1 MVVGVSAACR
11 DSTALAAT
19 GVQVVF
25 VDEAGAKQSGA
36 LEVLWSTGF
45 EHVSPV
51 RSFGSFR
58 GQRCFQGSWWFATT
72 GEHVGFE
79 SWVER
84 DAVMLLD
91 FDPDV
96 VAVSSQPFCLRWA
109 GQPGARRHVPDFFAR
124 LADGSAVVIDV
135 RPDELVGADDAE
147 VFAATQRAC
156 AAVGWGYRRVGVA
169 GAVLAANV
177 RWLSGFRHRRCGNA
191 PAGSELMRRV
201 AAGTTR
207 CWNGDCTPAAST
219 SSHSHPAMPGT
230 CPKPSSRQPRTPP
243 PPGTPKAPRDSDR
256 RDNPVRKT
264 VPST

>member
-1 MVVGVSAACR
+1 MSTSALLPAK
-11 DSTALAAT
+11 

-36 LEVLWSTGF
+36 LEVLWGTGF

-58 GQRCFQGSWWFATT
+58 GQRSFQGSWWFATT

-91 FDPDV
+91 FDPEV

-109 GQPGARRHVPDFFAR
+109 GQPGARRHVPDYFAR

-135 RPDELVGADDAE
+135 RPDELVGADDAV
-147 VFAATQRAC
+147 VFAATRRVC
-156 AAVGWGYRRVGVA
+156 AAVGWGYRRVGA
-169 GAVLAANV
+169 ADAVLAANV
-177 RWLSGFRHRRCGNA
+177 RWLSGFRHGRFGNA
-191 PAGSELMRRV
+191 PAGAELVRRV
-201 AAGTTR
+201 AAGPVTVTDLAG
-207 CWNGDCTPAAST
+207 CAGDRLAVLPALFHLLWRGVLAADLVAAPLS
-219 SSHSHPAMPGT
+219 G
-230 CPKPSSRQPRTPP
+230 RTV
-243 PPGTPKAPRDSDR
+243 
-256 RDNPVRKT
+256 VRAGRAG
-264 VPST
+264 

>member
-1 MVVGVSAACR
+1 VVVGVSSGAP
-11 DSTALAAT
+11 LPAT

-25 VDEAGAKQSGA
+25 LDEAGAKHSGA

-58 GQRCFQGSWWFATT
+58 GQRSFQGSWWFATT

-84 DAVMLLD
+84 DTVMLLD

-96 VAVSSQPFCLRWA
+96 VALSSQPFCLRWA
-109 GQPGARRHVPDFFAR
+109 DQPGARRHVPDFFAR

-147 VFAATQRAC
+147 VFAATGRAC
-156 AAVGWGYRRVGVA
+156 AAVGWGYRRAGVVD
-169 GAVLAANV
+169 AVLAANV

-191 PAGSELMRRV
+191 AVGGELVRRAAAGPVTVTDLAGCAGDRV
-201 AAGTTR
+201 AVLPVLYHLLWRGVLAADLTAAPLSGRSVVRAGR
-207 CWNGDCTPAAST
+207 AG
-219 SSHSHPAMPGT
+219 
-230 CPKPSSRQPRTPP
+230 
-243 PPGTPKAPRDSDR
+243 
-256 RDNPVRKT
+256 
-264 VPST
+264 

>member
-1 MVVGVSAACR
+1 MVGVGTSAA
-11 DSTALAAT
+11 LPAT

-25 VDEAGAKQSGA
+25 VDRAGVKQSGA
-36 LEVLWSTGF
+36 LEVLRDAGF
-45 EHVSPV
+45 EHVLPV

-58 GQRCFQGSWWFATT
+58 GQRSFQGSWWFATT

-124 LADGSAVVIDV
+124 LADGSAIVIDV

-147 VFAATQRAC
+147 VFAATHRAC

-169 GAVLAANV
+169 DAVLAANV

-191 PAGSELMRRV
+191 LAGGELVRRV
-201 AAGTTR
+201 AAGPVTVTDLAG
-207 CWNGDCTPAAST
+207 CAGDRLAVLPALYHLLWRGVLAADLTAAPLSGRT
-219 SSHSHPAMPGT
+219 VVRAGRPA
-230 CPKPSSRQPRTPP
+230 
-243 PPGTPKAPRDSDR
+243 
-256 RDNPVRKT
+256 
-264 VPST
+264 

>member
-1 MVVGVSAACR
+1 MVGVGTSAA
-11 DSTALAAT
+11 LPAT

-25 VDEAGAKQSGA
+25 VDRAGVKQSGA
-36 LEVLWSTGF
+36 LEVLRDAGF
-45 EHVSPV
+45 EHVLPV

-58 GQRCFQGSWWFATT
+58 GQRSFQGSWWFATT

-124 LADGSAVVIDV
+124 LADGSALVIDV
-135 RPDELVGADDAE
+135 RPDELIGTDDAE
-147 VFAATQRAC
+147 VFAATRLAC
-156 AAVGWGYRRVGVA
+156 AAVGWGYRRVGVVD
-169 GAVLAANV
+169 AVLAANV

-191 PAGSELMRRV
+191 LAGSELVRRV
-201 AAGTTR
+201 AAGPVTVTDLAG
-207 CWNGDCTPAAST
+207 CAGDRLAVLPALYHLLWRGVLAADLAAAPLS
-219 SSHSHPAMPGT
+219 G
-230 CPKPSSRQPRTPP
+230 RTV
-243 PPGTPKAPRDSDR
+243 
-256 RDNPVRKT
+256 VRAGRA
-264 VPST
+264 

>member
-1 MVVGVSAACR
+1 MSSSA
-11 DSTALAAT
+11 LLPAT
-19 GVQVVF
+19 GGRVVF
-25 VDEAGAKQSGA
+25 LDEAGAKQSGA
-36 LEVLWSTGF
+36 LEVLWGTGF
-45 EHVSPV
+45 EHVSRV

-58 GQRCFQGSWWFATT
+58 GQRSFQGSWWFATT

-96 VAVSSQPFCLRWA
+96 VAVSSQPFCLTWA
-109 GQPGARRHVPDFFAR
+109 GQRGARRHVPDFFAR

-135 RPDELVGADDAE
+135 RPDELVGEDDAE

-177 RWLSGFRHRRCGNA
+177 RWLSGFRHPRCLNTL
-191 PAGSELMRRV
+191 AGSELVRRV
-201 AAGTTR
+201 AAGPVTVTGLAGR
-207 CWNGDCTPAAST
+207 AGDRLAVLPALYHLLWRGVLAADLTAAPLS
-219 SSHSHPAMPGT
+219 G
-230 CPKPSSRQPRTPP
+230 RTV
-243 PPGTPKAPRDSDR
+243 
-256 RDNPVRKT
+256 VRAGRAA
-264 VPST
+264 

>member
-1 MVVGVSAACR
+1 MQC
-11 DSTALAAT
+11 STALPAT

-58 GQRCFQGSWWFATT
+58 GQRSFQGSWWFATT

-135 RPDELVGADDAE
+135 RPDELIGADDAE

-191 PAGSELMRRV
+191 PAGSELVRRV
-201 AAGTTR
+201 AAGPVTVTDLAG
-207 CWNGDCTPAAST
+207 CAGDRVAVLPALYHLLWRGVLGADLAAAPLS
-219 SSHSHPAMPGT
+219 G
-230 CPKPSSRQPRTPP
+230 RTV
-243 PPGTPKAPRDSDR
+243 
-256 RDNPVRKT
+256 VRAGRAA
-264 VPST
+264 

>member
-1 MVVGVSAACR
+1 VSAAC
-11 DSTALAAT
+11 STRTPLPAT

-25 VDEAGAKQSGA
+25 VDVAGTKHSGA

-45 EHVSPV
+45 ERVLPV

-58 GQRCFQGSWWFATT
+58 GQRSFQGLWWFETT

-135 RPDELVGADDAE
+135 RPDELVGAGDAE
-147 VFAATQRAC
+147 VFAATGRVC
-156 AAVGWGYRRVGVA
+156 AAVGWGYRRVGVVD
-169 GAVLAANV
+169 AVLAANV

-191 PAGSELMRRV
+191 LAGGELVWLAAAGPVTVSDLAGCAGDRV
-201 AAGTTR
+201 AVLPALYHLLWRGVLEADLTAAPLSGRTVVRAGR
-207 CWNGDCTPAAST
+207 AG
-219 SSHSHPAMPGT
+219 
-230 CPKPSSRQPRTPP
+230 
-243 PPGTPKAPRDSDR
+243 
-256 RDNPVRKT
+256 
-264 VPST
+264 

>member
-1 MVVGVSAACR
+1 VVVGVSA
-11 DSTALAAT
+11 SALLPAV

-25 VDEAGAKQSGA
+25 VDEAGVKQSGA
-36 LEVLWSTGF
+36 LEVLWRTGF
-45 EHVSPV
+45 ERVSPV

-58 GQRCFQGSWWFATT
+58 GQRSFQGSWWFATT

-109 GQPGARRHVPDFFAR
+109 GQPGARRHVPDYFAR

-147 VFAATQRAC
+147 VFAVTQRAC

-169 GAVLAANV
+169 DAVLAANV

-191 PAGSELMRRV
+191 PAGSELVRRATAGPVTV
-201 AAGTTR
+201 ADLAG
-207 CWNGDCTPAAST
+207 CAGDRLAVLPALYHLLWRGVLAADLAAAPLSGRT
-219 SSHSHPAMPGT
+219 VVRAGRPG
-230 CPKPSSRQPRTPP
+230 
-243 PPGTPKAPRDSDR
+243 
-256 RDNPVRKT
+256 
-264 VPST
+264 

>member
-1 MVVGVSAACR
+1 MVGVSAAC
-11 DSTALAAT
+11 STSAPLPAT

-25 VDEAGAKQSGA
+25 VDQAGAKQSGA

-45 EHVSPV
+45 EHVLPV

-58 GQRCFQGSWWFATT
+58 GQRSFQGLWWFATT

-96 VAVSSQPFCLRWA
+96 VAVSSQPFCLTWA

-124 LADGSAVVIDV
+124 LADGSALVIDV
-135 RPDELVGADDAE
+135 RPDELIGADDAE

-156 AAVGWGYRRVGVA
+156 AVVGWGYRRVGVVD
-169 GAVLAANV
+169 AVLAANV

-191 PAGSELMRRV
+191 LIGGELGRRV
-201 AAGTTR
+201 AAGPVTVSDLAG
-207 CWNGDCTPAAST
+207 CAGDRVAVLPALYHLLWRGVLEADLAAAPLS
-219 SSHSHPAMPGT
+219 G
-230 CPKPSSRQPRTPP
+230 RTVV
-243 PPGTPKAPRDSDR
+243 GAGRAG
-256 RDNPVRKT
+256 
-264 VPST
+264 

>member
-1 MVVGVSAACR
+1 MVVGVSAACS
-11 DSTALAAT
+11 DSTALPAT

-58 GQRCFQGSWWFATT
+58 GQRSFQGSWWFATT

-169 GAVLAANV
+169 DAVLAANV

-201 AAGTTR
+201 AAGPVTVTDLAG
-207 CWNGDCTPAAST
+207 CAGDRLAVLPALYHLLWRGVLAADLTAAPLS
-219 SSHSHPAMPGT
+219 G
-230 CPKPSSRQPRTPP
+230 RTV
-243 PPGTPKAPRDSDR
+243 
-256 RDNPVRKT
+256 VRAGRAA
-264 VPST
+264 

>member
-1 MVVGVSAACR
+1 MSA
-11 DSTALAAT
+11 SALLPAV

-25 VDEAGAKQSGA
+25 VDEVGVKQSGA
-36 LEVLWSTGF
+36 LEVLWRTGF
-45 EHVSPV
+45 ERVSPV
-51 RSFGSFR
+51 RSFGPFR
-58 GQRCFQGSWWFATT
+58 GQRSFQGSWWFATT

-109 GQPGARRHVPDFFAR
+109 GQPGARRHVPDYFAR

-135 RPDELVGADDAE
+135 RPDELAGADDAE

-191 PAGSELMRRV
+191 PAGSELVRRA
-201 AAGTTR
+201 AAGLVTVADLAG
-207 CWNGDCTPAAST
+207 CAGDRLAVLPALYHLLWRGVLAADLAAAPLSGRT
-219 SSHSHPAMPGT
+219 VVRAGRPG
-230 CPKPSSRQPRTPP
+230 
-243 PPGTPKAPRDSDR
+243 
-256 RDNPVRKT
+256 
-264 VPST
+264 

>member
-1 MVVGVSAACR
+1 MSA
-11 DSTALAAT
+11 SALLPAV

-25 VDEAGAKQSGA
+25 VDEVGVKQSGA
-36 LEVLWSTGF
+36 LEVLWRTGF
-45 EHVSPV
+45 ERVSPV

-58 GQRCFQGSWWFATT
+58 GQRSFQGSWWFATT

-109 GQPGARRHVPDFFAR
+109 GQPGARRHVPDYFAR

-191 PAGSELMRRV
+191 PGGGELVRRA
-201 AAGTTR
+201 AAGPVTVADLAG
-207 CWNGDCTPAAST
+207 CAGDRLAVLPALYHLLWRGVLAADLAAAPLSGRT
-219 SSHSHPAMPGT
+219 VVRAGRPG
-230 CPKPSSRQPRTPP
+230 
-243 PPGTPKAPRDSDR
+243 
-256 RDNPVRKT
+256 
-264 VPST
+264 

>member
-1 MVVGVSAACR
+1 VVVGVSSSAP
-11 DSTALAAT
+11 LPAT
-19 GVQVVF
+19 GVRAVF

-58 GQRCFQGSWWFATT
+58 GQRSFQGLWWFATT
-72 GEHVGFE
+72 GGHVGFE
-79 SWVER
+79 SWAER
-84 DAVMLLD
+84 DVVMLLD

-96 VAVSSQPFCLRWA
+96 VAVSSQPFCLTWA
-109 GQPGARRHVPDFFAR
+109 AQPRARRHVPDFFAR

-156 AAVGWGYRRVGVA
+156 AAVGWGYRRVGVID
-169 GAVLAANV
+169 AVLAANV

-191 PAGSELMRRV
+191 PAGSELVRRV
-201 AAGTTR
+201 AAGPVTVTDLAG
-207 CWNGDCTPAAST
+207 CAGDPVTVLPALYHLLWRGVLAADLTAAPLS
-219 SSHSHPAMPGT
+219 G
-230 CPKPSSRQPRTPP
+230 RTV
-243 PPGTPKAPRDSDR
+243 
-256 RDNPVRKT
+256 VRAGRAA
-264 VPST
+264 

>member
-1 MVVGVSAACR
+1 MSAACS

-36 LEVLWSTGF
+36 LEVLWCTGF

-58 GQRCFQGSWWFATT
+58 GQRSFQGSWWFATT

-96 VAVSSQPFCLRWA
+96 VAVSSQPFCLTWA
-109 GQPGARRHVPDFFAR
+109 GRLRARRHVPDFFAR
-124 LADGSAVVIDV
+124 QADGSAVVIDV

-169 GAVLAANV
+169 DAVLAANV
-177 RWLSGFRHRRCGNA
+177 RWLSGFRHHRCGNA
-191 PAGSELMRRV
+191 PAGSELVRRA
-201 AAGTTR
+201 AAGPVTVADLAG
-207 CWNGDCTPAAST
+207 CAGDRLAVLPALYHLLWRGVLAADLTVALLSGR
-219 SSHSHPAMPGT
+219 AV
-230 CPKPSSRQPRTPP
+230 
-243 PPGTPKAPRDSDR
+243 
-256 RDNPVRKT
+256 VRAGRAA
-264 VPST
+264 

>member
-1 MVVGVSAACR
+1 MVVGVSAACS
-11 DSTALAAT
+11 DSAPSWAA
-19 GVQVVF
+19 GVRVVF
-25 VDEAGAKQSGA
+25 VDEAGARQSGA

-51 RSFGSFR
+51 RSFGSFQ
-58 GQRCFQGSWWFATT
+58 GQRSFQGSWWFATT

-79 SWVER
+79 SWAER

-96 VAVSSQPFCLRWA
+96 VAVSSQPFCLTWA
-109 GQPGARRHVPDFFAR
+109 CQPGARRHVPDYFAR

-169 GAVLAANV
+169 DAVLAANV
-177 RWLSGFRHRRCGNA
+177 RWLSGFRYRRCGNA
-191 PAGSELMRRV
+191 PAGAELVRRV
-201 AAGTTR
+201 AAGPVTVTDLAG
-207 CWNGDCTPAAST
+207 CAGDRLAVLPALYHLLWRGVLAADLAAAPLS
-219 SSHSHPAMPGT
+219 G
-230 CPKPSSRQPRTPP
+230 RTV
-243 PPGTPKAPRDSDR
+243 
-256 RDNPVRKT
+256 VRAGRAA
-264 VPST
+264 

>member
-1 MVVGVSAACR
+1 VVVGVSSSAPLPAA
-11 DSTALAAT
+11 A
-19 GVQVVF
+19 VQVVF
-25 VDEAGAKQSGA
+25 VDEAGARRSGA
-36 LEVLWSTGF
+36 LEVLWSAGF
-45 EHVSPV
+45 EHVWPV

-58 GQRCFQGSWWFATT
+58 GQRSFQGSWWFATT

-135 RPDELVGADDAE
+135 RPDELVGADDAV

-156 AAVGWGYRRVGVA
+156 AAVGWGYRRVGVID
-169 GAVLAANV
+169 AVLAANV
-177 RWLSGFRHRRCGNA
+177 RWLSGFRHRRCGNG
-191 PAGSELMRRV
+191 PAGGELVRRV
-201 AAGTTR
+201 AAG
-207 CWNGDCTPAAST
+207 
-219 SSHSHPAMPGT
+219 PAMVADLAGCAGDRLAVLPALYHLLWRGVLAADLT
-230 CPKPSSRQPRTPP
+230 AAPLSGRTV
-243 PPGTPKAPRDSDR
+243 
-256 RDNPVRKT
+256 VRAGRAA
-264 VPST
+264 

>member
-1 MVVGVSAACR
+1 VSA
-11 DSTALAAT
+11 SALLPAV

-25 VDEAGAKQSGA
+25 VDEAGVKQSGA
-36 LEVLWSTGF
+36 LEVLWRTGF

-58 GQRCFQGSWWFATT
+58 GQRSFQGSWWFATT

-109 GQPGARRHVPDFFAR
+109 DLPGARRHVPDYFAR

-147 VFAATQRAC
+147 VFAATQRTC

-169 GAVLAANV
+169 DAVLAANV
-177 RWLSGFRHRRCGNA
+177 RWLSGFRHCRCGNA
-191 PAGSELMRRV
+191 PAGSELVRRA
-201 AAGTTR
+201 AAGPVPVADLAG
-207 CWNGDCTPAAST
+207 CAGDRLAVLPVLYHLLWRGVLAADLTAAPLSGRT
-219 SSHSHPAMPGT
+219 VVRAGRPG
-230 CPKPSSRQPRTPP
+230 
-243 PPGTPKAPRDSDR
+243 
-256 RDNPVRKT
+256 
-264 VPST
+264 

>member
-1 MVVGVSAACR
+1 MVGVS
-11 DSTALAAT
+11 TGALLPAT

-36 LEVLWSTGF
+36 LEKLWDAGF
-45 EHVSPV
+45 ERVLPV
-51 RSFGSFR
+51 RSFGSSR
-58 GQRCFQGSWWFATT
+58 GQRSFQGSWWFATT

-84 DAVMLLD
+84 DTVMLLD

-96 VAVSSQPFCLRWA
+96 VAVSSQPFWLRWE
-109 GQPGARRHVPDFFAR
+109 GQPRARRHVPDFFAR

-135 RPDELVGADDAE
+135 RPDDLIGVRDAE
-147 VFAATQRAC
+147 VFAATRQAC

-191 PAGSELMRRV
+191 AVGGELVRRV
-201 AAGTTR
+201 AAGPVTVSDLAG
-207 CWNGDCTPAAST
+207 CAGDRVAVLPVLYHLLWRRVLDADLAVAPLS
-219 SSHSHPAMPGT
+219 G
-230 CPKPSSRQPRTPP
+230 RTVIRA
-243 PPGTPKAPRDSDR
+243 GRAE
-256 RDNPVRKT
+256 
-264 VPST
+264 

>member
-1 MVVGVSAACR
+1 VVVGVSTSAQLPAV
-11 DSTALAAT
+11 

-36 LEVLWSTGF
+36 LQVLWSTGF

-51 RSFGSFR
+51 RSFGSFQ
-58 GQRCFQGSWWFATT
+58 GQRSFQGSWWFATT
-72 GEHVGFE
+72 GEPVGFE

-96 VAVSSQPFCLRWA
+96 VAVSSQPFCLTWA
-109 GQPGARRHVPDFFAR
+109 GQPGARRHVPDYFAR

-156 AAVGWGYRRVGVA
+156 AAVGWGYRRVGEV

-191 PAGSELMRRV
+191 LAGSELVRRV
-201 AAGTTR
+201 AAGPVTVADLAG
-207 CWNGDCTPAAST
+207 CAGDPVAVLPVLYHLLWRGVLAADLAAAPLS
-219 SSHSHPAMPGT
+219 G
-230 CPKPSSRQPRTPP
+230 RTVV
-243 PPGTPKAPRDSDR
+243 GAGRAG
-256 RDNPVRKT
+256 
-264 VPST
+264 